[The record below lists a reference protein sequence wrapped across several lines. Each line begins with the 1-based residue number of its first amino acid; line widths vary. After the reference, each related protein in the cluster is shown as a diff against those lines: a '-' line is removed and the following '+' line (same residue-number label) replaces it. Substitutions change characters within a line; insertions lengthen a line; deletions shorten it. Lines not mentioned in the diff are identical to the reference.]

1 MPEEEQQDT
10 SVPQTTSPSQD
21 EIREEQV
28 SAEPKLETKEELD
41 EFTKL
46 ELDDDE
52 ETEIPDWLR

>member
-1 MPEEEQQDT
+1 LPEEEQQDT